1 MLRKAF
7 LLLLVLILIP
17 CISHGET
24 KTYSLDSNSAK
35 ADNHRGVA
43 WDKKGDYDRAISD
56 YSKAIELNPRYAEA
70 YNNRAVAYY
79 FKRQH
84 GKAWD
89 DIHKLQN
96 LGSKVHPGFLKALRE
111 ASGRQE

>member
-35 ADNHRGVA
+35 AYNNRGVA

-56 YSKAIELNPRYAEA
+56 YSKAIELKPRYAIA
-70 YNNRAVAYY
+70 R
-79 FKRQH
+79 
-84 GKAWD
+84 
-89 DIHKLQN
+89 
-96 LGSKVHPGFLKALRE
+96 S
-111 ASGRQE
+111 